1 MSKDIWDSCFQQEI
15 SYDPLNFPKQPTQT
29 DLEKRLGK
37 ELTEVF
43 FQTCKPIDKIFFGRD
58 KPLKGPGDK
67 KMWINP
73 SDRLDGKKI
82 QITEQPSKFDCLQ
95 ALTHRGILEIGGRA
109 EQIVLER
116 NKNFLEA
123 KIKEAEDIARYV
135 KSHLTLLACKDQ
147 NLQSLHVMS

>member
-1 MSKDIWDSCFQQEI
+1 MSKNIWDSCFQQEI
-15 SYDPLNFPKQPTQT
+15 SYNPLNFSKQPTQT

-73 SDRLDGKKI
+73 KDRLDGERI
-82 QITEQPSKFDCLQ
+82 QITEQPLKTDCLQ
-95 ALTHRGILEIGGRA
+95 ALTHRGILEIGEKA
-109 EQIVLER
+109 EKIVLER

-135 KSHLTLLACKDQ
+135 EVNTTLL
-147 NLQSLHVMS
+147 V